1 MFLKRNVRKRPIKRR
16 IAECLYKDITVTKVV
31 YGTYEFPVGVLRI
44 ESNFLQKKLVLTTP
58 LAR

>member
-1 MFLKRNVRKRPIKRR
+1 MSVR
-16 IAECLYKDITVTKVV
+16 YKDITVTKVV
-31 YGTYEFPVGVLRI
+31 YGTYEFPVGVLKI